1 MRQWSAG
8 KDEGSK
14 LAAAQRIAEAV
25 RFLHSNGLI
34 HRDLKPENIVF
45 DSAAADAAP
54 ALCDFDLSRSA
65 NLSSHTTTRIGTPL
79 YVPPFAPE
87 QLRPTFKSDIFSLGV
102 TLFDALLC
110 GAGGLPKTGTG
121 ELDLERMRGGSSGP
135 CELTLAYPG
144 GGEDLAALLRQML
157 SPEQQDRPTAAEVA
171 DRLSA
176 QLNQRTCL
184 LCHCPYPRDEGLV
197 CPVAGA
203 AHFTCDGCMA
213 AHVAQAD
220 SLGGDAFDRIVCCDK
235 RYTGCTGSFSWQEV
249 MGHVDALSAETLR
262 KHLRDAVAVQQRE
275 AIEAEFKQREA
286 EREARSEVERKALKA
301 RRHIEEDIMA
311 LKCPR
316 RAIEGT
322 LDTGYSMDAHQHVPV
337 CSLNPSRSH
346 YIDVADWKRIVDGER
361 GRKLEEYWR
370 GLAVEVQEKLAID
383 GCVRQILRE
392 LRLGRLGATSRF
404 AAGLV
409 QLRGMGFSD
418 ERKMRTMLDTYEGN
432 VERAAEALASA

>member
-1 MRQWSAG
+1 MIAAASIFALGSHPGIVEVECAFLEDGCVYVQSPFYAGGNMRQWSAG

-25 RFLHSNGLI
+25 RFLHANDLI

-79 YVPPFAPE
+79 YVPPSASE

-121 ELDLERMRGGSSGP
+121 DLDLERMRSGSSGP
-135 CELTLAYPG
+135 CDLTLAYPG

-184 LCHCPYPRDEGLV
+184 LCHCPYPRGEGLA
-197 CPVAGA
+197 CPVNDA

-286 EREARSEVERKALKA
+286 EREARSEVERESLKA

-316 RAIEGT
+316 CGQCFGAFEGCAALTCSRATCKAGY
-322 LDTGYSMDAHQHVPV
+322 TGHLGYRVQYVITS
-337 CSLNPSRSH
+337 
-346 YIDVADWKRIVDGER
+346 
-361 GRKLEEYWR
+361 EEY
-370 GLAVEVQEKLAID
+370 
-383 GCVRQILRE
+383 
-392 LRLGRLGATSRF
+392 T
-404 AAGLV
+404 
-409 QLRGMGFSD
+409 
-418 ERKMRTMLDTYEGN
+418 T
-432 VERAAEALASA
+432 